1 MKYIRLTIIAVLIAL
16 VAVSC
21 KYQDGDRVIEYAPN
35 MYHSIPLEPYSQIT
49 DEWYTEGLYYEG
61 VTTQTIFE
69 NGLNAQ
75 KPVNGTVPRAESW
88 FNEEA
93 YTPYHRENSLENYE
107 WAGDSMR
114 SPLPKPERQ
123 WSGPS
128 GVTIDWA
135 TEEDFKKGKEVYE
148 QLCIMCH
155 GSNGEG
161 KGTVPTKSENY
172 PAVPSYKSAT
182 GTGLKNLPEGKM
194 FHTLTYGKN
203 AMGSYASQATP
214 RQRWEVI
221 AYIKHFQKLD

>member
-1 MKYIRLTIIAVLIAL
+1 MKYIRLTITAVLIAL

-21 KYQDGDRVIEYAPN
+21 KYQDGARNLEYAPN
-35 MYHSIPLEPYSQIT
+35 MYHSIPLEPYSQVT

-61 VTTQTIFE
+61 VTKQAIFAD
-69 NGLNAQ
+69 GLNAQ
-75 KPVNGTVPRAESW
+75 KPVTGTIPRAESW
-88 FNEEA
+88 IREEA

-107 WAGDSMR
+107 WAGDSLS
-114 SPLPKPERQ
+114 SPLPRPERP

-128 GVTIDWA
+128 GVTVDWA
-135 TEEDFKKGKEVYE
+135 TEVDFKKGKEVYE
-148 QLCIMCH
+148 QLCVMCH
-155 GSNGEG
+155 GANGDG
-161 KGTVPTKSENY
+161 AGTVPTKSENY

-194 FHTLTYGKN
+194 FHTLAYGKN

-221 AYIKHFQKLD
+221 AYIKHFQRLD